1 MVGIDAASF
10 GDAAQTIV
18 ALAEHHGQNPYDRGY
33 GIHFYTFNLNG
44 VQSASVSGRMGD
56 YSDTPMDHRQ
66 LELYIRGADRCSM
79 LTHLIVER
87 SVRKSRYEASVMWAA
102 DALQEATGKAW
113 ITDEMVQDAMTL
125 FARLGGAAAC
135 SMVTRA
141 TEISI
146 GILPM
151 GPEAIN
157 ADALPFVPFDWRD
170 LSLPGVEPPA
180 LPPI

>member
-1 MVGIDAASF
+1 
-10 GDAAQTIV
+10 
-18 ALAEHHGQNPYDRGY
+18 
-33 GIHFYTFNLNG
+33 
-44 VQSASVSGRMGD
+44 
-56 YSDTPMDHRQ
+56 
-66 LELYIRGADRCSM
+66 
-79 LTHLIVER
+79 
-87 SVRKSRYEASVMWAA
+87 MWAA